1 MLNPFK
7 DVNWNPGIADRRK
20 FAKSL
25 MIGFP
30 IIAIVFA
37 LISFAKTHAVKPF
50 CYWLGGVGFAVGF
63 VLWLVPQIA
72 KPFYLIWYF
81 IGCSIG
87 IVVSN
92 VIMGVFYYGIMT
104 PTGAVLRTLRKL
116 SLRKTLDRGAATY
129 WQDVEKPV
137 DLKRYY
143 RQF

>member
-7 DVNWNPGIADRRK
+7 DVNWNPGLAQRRA

-30 IIAIVFA
+30 IIAAVFA
-37 LISFAKTHAVKPF
+37 LISLATTRTVKPF
-50 CYWLGGVGFAVGF
+50 FYWLGGIGFGVGL
-63 VLWLVPQIA
+63 VLWLVPQVA
-72 KPFYLIWYF
+72 KPFYLLWYF

-92 VIMGVFYYGIMT
+92 VIMVLFYFGIMT
-104 PTGAVLRTLRKL
+104 PFGIVLRALKKL
-116 SLRKTLDRGAATY
+116 SIRKTVDRRAATY
-129 WQDVEKPV
+129 WQDAEKPV